1 MEPEPAK
8 NTIVSWD
15 RITLSFFGNFIALF
29 DRAKNVVGRL
39 ASETFGEKVDGM
51 PKVQE
56 AAMSLTFQ
64 DMRAGKYCFNN
75 STMNIEFCGV
85 CSSSRSTSVAR
96 LLPQSEAGGIGHRIV
111 ETPICKISIEKH
123 KPQNVKREFAIYPDL
138 LVPVARSRC
147 PFPWPILW
155 SIPVDIYMAHR
166 PVSRVFEWLP
176 YPHHCLIY
184 SSHILVP

>member
-1 MEPEPAK
+1 
-8 NTIVSWD
+8 
-15 RITLSFFGNFIALF
+15 
-29 DRAKNVVGRL
+29 
-39 ASETFGEKVDGM
+39 
-51 PKVQE
+51 
-56 AAMSLTFQ
+56 MSQ
-64 DMRAGKYCFNN
+64 KD
-75 STMNIEFCGV
+75 E
-85 CSSSRSTSVAR
+85 SSRAFPCCISSGSGNRGRYISGGVTQVWPACCR
-96 LLPQSEAGGIGHRIV
+96 KAKLGGIGHRIV

-176 YPHHCLIY
+176 YQHHCFIY
-184 SSHILVP
+184 SSRILVP